1 MKKDIKTITIPK
13 NIIKQL
19 QTINANYEQQG
30 IIVPDSTDPLLY
42 DKILLRYD
50 VHQDNQICKMS
61 DIVFDTVSFHTHPR
75 ECYEM
80 FNTTRGW
87 PSVYDLDSFLGI
99 DKIKIMIILS
109 LEGIYVLVKKS
120 PSTNHLSKGVWEKYN
135 NRFKKVGTKVL
146 SIDEYI
152 IELNEYFQDDAK
164 IYLIKKEENLKD
176 FIISFV

>member
-1 MKKDIKTITIPK
+1 MKGSKTIKIPK
-13 NIIKQL
+13 DIIKQL

-30 IIVPDSTDPLLY
+30 IIVPDSTDTFLY

-50 VHQDNQICKMS
+50 SHEDNQICKMS
-61 DIVFDTVSFHTHPR
+61 DIVFDTVSFHTHPK

-87 PSVYDLDSFLGI
+87 PSVYDLDSFLGL
-99 DKIKIMIILS
+99 DKIKVMIVLS

-120 PSTNHLSKGVWEKYN
+120 PSTSHLSKGVWEKYN
-135 NRFKKVGTKVL
+135 NRFKKVGAKVL
-146 SIDEYI
+146 SIEEYI
-152 IELNEYFQDDAK
+152 VELNEYFQEDAK
-164 IYLIKKEENLKD
+164 IYLVKKEENLKD